1 MITNGWYDVAVKAP
15 AQVQRVGGAIVPSA
29 IVVHTTDCMP
39 GSMPAIVKS
48 WTTTSGNGACAHFII
63 GRDESAGIVQ
73 LVPTT
78 RNGNHAGGA
87 PKHGWFRGPN
97 WPATPSIHPNTV
109 AIGIELDCAG
119 YLGRPFSVIG
129 GLHWSH
135 PDTKREVVAADVD
148 VDATVRGWHK
158 VTSYQYDALGKLI
171 DALIPTLNLRATAE
185 RANGLTVS
193 PNGDY
198 TSNGVPWADTRGSN
212 VVIGHC
218 TLDPTQK
225 TDPGPFVMAWIQKR
239 YG

>member
-1 MITNGWYDVAVKAP
+1 VIVGGKYDAARQVP
-15 AQVQRVGGAIVPSA
+15 AHAGRVGGAIVPSA
-29 IVVHTTDCMP
+29 VVVHTTDCMP

-48 WTTTSGNGACAHFII
+48 WATTAGNGACAHFII
-63 GRDESAGIVQ
+63 GRNPADGVVQ
-73 LVPTT
+73 LVSTT

-97 WPATPSIHPNTV
+97 WPATPMIHPNTV

-119 YLGRPFSVIG
+119 YLGRPVASVVG
-129 GLHWSH
+129 QHWRH
-135 PDTKREVVAADVD
+135 PDTHREVGVADVD
-148 VDATVRGWHK
+148 VDATGKGWHR
-158 VTSYQYDALGKLI
+158 VTAYQYDELGKLI
-171 DALIPTLNLRATAE
+171 DALIPTLNLQATLE
-185 RANGLTVS
+185 RTNGLMVS

-198 TSNGVPWADTRGSN
+198 ASNGVPWADTWGSN
-212 VVIGHC
+212 VVVGHA